1 MHVVVLGGAGV
12 MGSYVVEHL
21 AAAGE
26 ASRIVAADADAERAA
41 EIRPDDGAVEPAAVD
56 VTDHDGLVDLLA
68 DADVAVNCV
77 GPFYEFAPG
86 VVEAAIDAGTD
97 LVDICD
103 DYDVTE
109 TLLDEFD
116 ADAATAGVTVVVGC
130 GASPGMTNVLARRG
144 ADRLDS
150 VEEVRIRVTRGAG
163 AEAGAAIPY
172 HVFHSWLGAIPTYEG
187 GERGTASALQDGEE
201 VTTFP
206 DPFGQVPTYH
216 FGHPE
221 TVTLP
226 RVLDADTVTTKGNL
240 LPGLVRET
248 LLDFQSLG
256 LVDETPLDVQGTEI
270 RPLDFA
276 AAHLER
282 LGDMLAAAGGDDV
295 PVGGAVVVEVVGTA
309 DGRPTTHRY
318 EGTATMREATGA
330 AAAVGTTLVADGR
343 IDAPGVNPPE
353 ACVPPEAFIDRL
365 LAEPEFELW
374 EGTTR
379 KRTSAE
385 EGGSEGA
392 EPT

>member
-1 MHVVVLGGAGV
+1 MDAVVLGGAGV

-21 AAAGE
+21 AESTAVT
-26 ASRIVAADADAERAA
+26 RVVAADADPERAA
-41 EIRPDDGAVEPAAVD
+41 ERLPDHDAIETRAVD
-56 VTDHDGLVDLLA
+56 VTDHEGLVDCLA
-68 DADVAVNCV
+68 GFDVAVNCV

-86 VVEAAIDAGTD
+86 IVRATIDAGVD

-109 TLLDEFD
+109 ALLDDFD
-116 ADAATAGVTVVVGC
+116 DEASDAGVTVVVGC

-144 ADRLDS
+144 ADRLDA
-150 VEEVRIRVTRGAG
+150 VEEIAIRVTRGAG

-172 HVFHSWLGAIPTYEG
+172 HVFHSWLGPVPTHED
-187 GERGTASALQDGEE
+187 GERGRANALQDGEE
-201 VTTFP
+201 VVTFP
-206 DPFGQVPTYH
+206 DPFGQVTTYH

-226 RVLDADTVTTKGNL
+226 RVLDAGTVTTKGNL

-256 LVDETPLDVQGTEI
+256 LLDEEPLDVQGTEI

-295 PVGGAVVVEVVGTA
+295 PAGGAIVVEVRGTA
-309 DGRPTTHRY
+309 DGRERTHRY
-318 EGTATMREATGA
+318 EGTARMREATGA
-330 AAAVGTTLVADGR
+330 AASVGAQLVADGQ
-343 IDAPGVNPPE
+343 IDAPGVNPPA
-353 ACVPPEAFIDRL
+353 ACVPPEPFVERL
-365 LAEPEFELW
+365 LAEPDFALW
-374 EGTTR
+374 ESTR
-379 KRTSAE
+379 AKRTGTDE
-385 EGGSEGA
+385 R
-392 EPT
+392 